1 MKAQAHNDAINQFV
15 LYWGEMAPAWG
26 INKTM
31 AQIHALLYAEQEAMD
46 TDEIM
51 ARLEVSRG
59 NANMNL
65 RSLVAWGLVHKVAK
79 PGSRKDYYTAE
90 KDVWEIA
97 AIIIRERR
105 HRELG
110 PVRENLQEC
119 LDILGKEKGND
130 PQTEEF
136 RERID
141 DFIKFLDFVN
151 DMTSAMLPFIT
162 SKKSASLKSLLML
175 MSSLKG
181 RKSSK

>member
-1 MKAQAHNDAINQFV
+1 VKAQAHNDAINQFI

-31 AQIHALLYAEQEAMD
+31 AQIHALLYAEEDAMD
-46 TDEIM
+46 TDQIM
-51 ARLEVSRG
+51 SRLEVSRG

-65 RSLVAWGLVHKVAK
+65 RSLVTWGLVQIVSK

-119 LDILGKEKGND
+119 LDILGKEND
-130 PQTEEF
+130 KDAQTEPF

-141 DFIKFLDFVN
+141 DFIKFLDVVN
-151 DMTSAMLPFIT
+151 DMTTAMLPFIT

-175 MSSLKG
+175 MSTLKG
-181 RKSSK
+181 RKKSK